1 MNLSEEIKDLMASC
15 YRDTRK
21 AAKVFLPE
29 RFWRPFDDE
38 MHGKIFDLLDN
49 SDNPLKVIAAPRG
62 IGKTSILN
70 TLLPLKAI
78 LYQDTNYIVPVSA
91 TSDLAMQ
98 QSENLKHELI
108 SNEIV
113 TKIYGPLASDNFSK
127 RQWVVDVAGQK
138 ICVMPR
144 GAGQQ
149 IRGLLYRNHRPGLIL
164 VDDLEDPEHMD
175 SEEQRKKKSDWF
187 FADLLNSVDRGVGS
201 DWQVIVLGTVLHQD
215 SLLVNLLDNK
225 DWDSIILE
233 ICDDNL
239 RSKAPNFMPDSEVRD
254 LYNKYEQAGKLDVF
268 YREYRNNPVP
278 TGKDSVF
285 PQSFFKYYDPAQ
297 LNLDR
302 VKEVENIVIVD
313 PAKTTNLK
321 SAESAVVGVG
331 VNLSTEAIY
340 VRDVV
345 ADKLHPD
352 ELYDEIIDMV
362 VRLNA
367 RILGIEVTSL
377 HEFITYP
384 LKNELIRRGVHVEV
398 MELHARG
405 GDNEKGKQKRVRSL
419 VPLYRSGLVYHNPQ
433 CTKALEAQLLSFPRP
448 KRWDI
453 MDALGYISEILE
465 RGGRYMSPSMGGDE
479 EDSKREVELEYKD
492 LEDNFFDY
500 DLDDFR
506 MI

>member
-1 MNLSEEIKDLMASC
+1 MAEC

-21 AAKVFLPE
+21 AAKVFLPD
-29 RFWRPFDDE
+29 RFWRPFDDA
-38 MHGKIFDLLDN
+38 MHGRIFDLLDN
-49 SDNPLKVIAAPRG
+49 SDNRLKVIAAPRG

-98 QSENLKHELI
+98 QSENLKYELI
-108 SNEIV
+108 QNDIV

-127 RQWVVDVAGQK
+127 RQWVVNPAGSE

-149 IRGLLYRNHRPGLIL
+149 IRGLLFRNHRPGLIL

-187 FADLLNSVDRGVGS
+187 FADLLNSVDRGFGA

-215 SLLVNLLDNK
+215 SLLVNLLDNP
-225 DWDSIILE
+225 DWDSVTLE
-233 ICDDNL
+233 ICDDDL
-239 RSKAPNFMPDSEVRD
+239 KSTAPNFMPDSAVLD
-254 LYNKYEQAGKLDVF
+254 LYNKYEQAGKIDVF

-278 TGKDSVF
+278 TGKDAIF
-285 PQSFFKYYDPAQ
+285 PPHFFKYYDPAE

-302 VKEVENIVIVD
+302 KKGIENIVIVD

-321 SAESAVVGVG
+321 SAESAIVGIG
-331 VNLSTEAIY
+331 FDPATEALY
-340 VRDVV
+340 VRDIV
-345 ADKLHPD
+345 ADKFHPD
-352 ELYDEIIDMV
+352 ELYDETIDMV
-362 VRLNA
+362 LRLNA

-384 LKNELIRRGVHVEV
+384 LKNELIRRGVFVEV

-405 GDNEKGKQKRVRSL
+405 GDNEKGKIKRVKSL
-419 VPLYRSGLVYHNPQ
+419 ISLYRNGLIYHNKA
-433 CTKALEAQLLSFPRP
+433 CTKPLEAQLLSFPRP

-465 RGGRYMSPSMGGDE
+465 RGGRYMVPSNAQDE
-479 EDSKREVELEYKD
+479 EESQREIEAEYKD
-492 LEDNFFDY
+492 LEENFFDY
-500 DLDDFR
+500 DIDSFR
-506 MI
+506 IV